1 MVNKFTRTLL
11 RQGIAMVTDQ
21 KSLGARK
28 VSISGGSR
36 REGEVGALGML
47 PWCRSLMGVPSRTR
61 ASHRTLGT
69 RGHGLCPSVP
79 PTLLRRDPVDL
90 STERSEAE
98 HTGVPSLG
106 FQPAWAAREQPAER
120 VGCPLLFD
128 YRGKTAF

>member
-28 VSISGGSR
+28 VSISGGSG

-47 PWCRSLMGVPSRTR
+47 LQCRSLTGVPSRTR

-79 PTLLRRDPVDL
+79 PSLLRRDPADL
-90 STERSEAE
+90 STELSEAE
-98 HTGVPSLG
+98 HTGVPSLAG
-106 FQPAWAAREQPAER
+106 FSLRRQLGSSLQSVLDVLCSLTTVAA
-120 VGCPLLFD
+120 L
-128 YRGKTAF
+128 